1 MLERDLYTIADEEEL
16 RLSALE
22 YQEIRRNSYIGL
34 ELPFSTRTNGEN
46 SSRSSLS
53 GNESEFKDIEVQVEL

>member
-16 RLSALE
+16 RLEALE

-34 ELPFSTRTNGEN
+34 EIPFSTGTNREN
-46 SSRSSLS
+46 SSM
-53 GNESEFKDIEVQVEL
+53 GSENDD